1 MPKTS
6 DRTGTGGGGGGGVS
20 SVTASSPLASSG
32 GATPNITGIAPWALG
47 VQFPLSAL
55 GTPTDI
61 YVNVATGSDS
71 NNGNTA
77 LTPYQTIQRAIN
89 RTTASSIG
97 GYWRI
102 NVAAGTYV
110 ENLVA
115 SDFVGGFGSTTYG
128 TNLVELIGDEV
139 TPTNCVISSA
149 STAFTIVNSSTAYR
163 FRGFQFLGGGSGTGI
178 SCVQSIVYLANC
190 NIIDFSTPV
199 SATRGGA
206 SVVFEA
212 SSAGGVISN
221 PSIAFSCS
229 NGAFMSINSNLNVTN
244 AAAVFSA
251 SNGSAILVGS
261 ALTITATGRGPFAAS
276 FVQSQKASTVFVGG
290 STFNLTDFTEPIRVI
305 NGGIVQHNTGITYN
319 LTTCGLIGRVTE
331 DSAFIDTTSGTTTYN
346 LAGTPQVFEVGDSA
360 YFYSTSL
367 PISAIQN
374 NSNADAKFGTDF
386 RYKDFGRGQ
395 HLGALPQN
403 VTTYLSA
410 SQFSSSLVP
419 LYIATYSGIV
429 DSFYVSTNVSNGPA
443 HTDTYQITL
452 NGAPT
457 TMAISILNGTSG
469 STTSNPVS
477 VVAGDLIGIQATT
490 DPATAAADL
499 YAQFTVRK
507 T

>member
-55 GTPTDI
+55 ATPTNI
-61 YVNVATGSDS
+61 YVNLITGNDS
-71 NNGNTA
+71 NSGD
-77 LTPYQTIQRAIN
+77 TPADAYQTIQRAIN

-97 GYWRI
+97 GYWRV
-102 NVAAGTYV
+102 NVAAGTYI

-115 SDFVGGFGSTTYG
+115 SDFVGGFNSSTYG
-128 TNLVELIGDEV
+128 TNLVEFIGDEV
-139 TPTNCVISSA
+139 LPTNCVIRSNT
-149 STAFTIVNSSTAYR
+149 TAFTIVNSSTAYR
-163 FRGFQFLGGGSGTGI
+163 FRGFQFAGGGSGTGI

-190 NIIDFSTPV
+190 NFVDFSTPV

-212 SSAGGVISN
+212 SSSGGVISN

-229 NGAFMSINSNLNVTN
+229 NGAFMSINSNLNITN

-251 SNGSAILVGS
+251 SNGSAILIGS
-261 ALTITATGRGPFAAS
+261 GITVTATGRFPLAS
-276 FVQSQKASTVFVGG
+276 SFFQSQKASTVFVGG
-290 STFNLTDFTEPIRVI
+290 GTFNLTNFAEPIRSI
-305 NGGIVQHNTGITYN
+305 NGGIIQHSTGITYN

-346 LAGTPQVFEVGDSA
+346 LTATPQTFQVGDSA
-360 YFYSTSL
+360 YFFSSSIPT
-367 PISAIQN
+367 SAIQDN
-374 NSNADAKFGTDF
+374 TNVEAKFGADF

-403 VTTYLSA
+403 VTTFLSA
-410 SQFSSSLVP
+410 SQFSTNGIP

-429 DSFYVSTNVSNGPA
+429 DSFIVSTNVSNGPA

-477 VVAGDLIGIQATT
+477 VVAGDLVGIQVTT
-490 DPATAAADL
+490 DPGTLAEDL